1 MSSSILFDDVIES
14 CHIQI
19 FMKVVIANVPGGIH
33 DTMEYSILEPLYDI
47 SVALAST
54 TPKLNT
60 VSPYWFE
67 HLFIFYEII
76 K

>member
-1 MSSSILFDDVIES
+1 LSILFDDAIDS

-33 DTMEYSILEPLYDI
+33 DTTEYSILELLYDI
-47 SVALAST
+47 SVASAGI

-60 VSPYWFE
+60 VSPYWLE
-67 HLFIFYEII
+67 DLLVQHELILYR
-76 K
+76 